1 MTVTSS
7 TPIGLEG
14 AHTNISEKE
23 ATHINGFLPLI
34 GSMICFIIGSLLII
48 FTAVSSDESLSSSP
62 TFNTAIETA
71 GICSGTIVILAGVLL
86 ATTIT
91 TNQPGETRVVTFFG
105 KYVGTIR
112 KAGFFATVPFSARKK
127 VTVRINN
134 FETNDLKVND
144 ADGNPIN
151 IAAIIVWQVADTAKA
166 AFAVEHYQEFVQ
178 VQSEAALRHIAS
190 SYPYDNAADGEATL
204 RGSTEQVARELA
216 SEVAERIALAG
227 LEVVE
232 TRISTLAY
240 APEIAQAMLQRQQAS
255 AVIAAREMIVE
266 GAVSM
271 VENALD
277 RLEQQEVVVL
287 DDERKAAMVSNLL
300 VVLCSDSRATPV
312 VNAGTLYN

>member
-7 TPIGLEG
+7 TPVGLEG
-14 AHTNISEKE
+14 ARADISEKE
-23 ATHINGFLPLI
+23 AKHINGFLPLI
-34 GSMICFIIGSLLII
+34 GSIVCFIIGPLLIT
-48 FTAVSSDESLSSSP
+48 FTAVSSDEISSSLIP
-62 TFNTAIETA
+62 NTVTEAA
-71 GICSGTIVILAGVLL
+71 GICSGVIATLAGVILI
-86 ATTIT
+86 TTIT
-91 TNQPGETRVVTFFG
+91 ANQPGETRVVTFFG
-105 KYVGTIR
+105 KYIGTIR
-112 KAGFFATVPFSARKK
+112 KAGFFATVPFSVRKK

-166 AFAVEHYQEFVQ
+166 AFAVEYYHEFVQ

-266 GAVSM
+266 GAVGM

-277 RLEQQEVVVL
+277 RLENQEVVTL

>member
-1 MTVTSS
+1 MTVTST
-7 TPIGLEG
+7 TPVGLEG
-14 AHTNISEKE
+14 ARADISEKE
-23 ATHINGFLPLI
+23 AKHINGFLPLI
-34 GSMICFIIGSLLII
+34 GSIVCFIAGPLLIT
-48 FTAVSSDESLSSSP
+48 FTAVSSDEISSSLTP
-62 TFNTAIETA
+62 NTPIEAA
-71 GICSGTIVILAGVLL
+71 GICSGVIATLAGVILI
-86 ATTIT
+86 TTIT
-91 TNQPGETRVVTFFG
+91 ANQPGETRVVTFFG
-105 KYVGTIR
+105 KYIGTIR
-112 KAGFFATVPFSARKK
+112 KAGFFATVPFSTRTK

-166 AFAVEHYQEFVQ
+166 AFAVEYYQEFVQ

-266 GAVSM
+266 GAVGM

-277 RLEQQEVVVL
+277 RLENQEVVTL